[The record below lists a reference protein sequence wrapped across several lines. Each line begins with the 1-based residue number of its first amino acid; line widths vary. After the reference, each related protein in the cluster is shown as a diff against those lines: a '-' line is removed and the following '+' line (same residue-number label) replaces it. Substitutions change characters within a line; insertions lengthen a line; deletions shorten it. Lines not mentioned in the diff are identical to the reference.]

1 MKLQHVLLGHLLLG
15 SGHALSVLDG
25 RDETNSSLSSSGS
38 SITWSECDLDVGE
51 SLNAAIDARPE
62 KPECAKL
69 SVPLDY
75 TNLSSGETIELQLVK
90 IGANKEPYKGSV
102 LYNPGGPGGSGVLAV
117 LGNNGLRMRDIV
129 GGHYDIIG
137 FDPRG
142 VGRTIPFSCNVSM
155 PQTLRRRELNPLA
168 LPQGDVW
175 RFIKELVWDPA
186 EVTATACLEQ
196 QAKYG
201 RFVGTPFVARDMIS
215 IADALAQG
223 PKVNFWGA
231 SYGSTLGQ
239 VFLSMFPERVG
250 RVLLD
255 ASLGADDYASTTWV
269 SALRDGERSLYK
281 LYEECVNAG
290 PEYCSLA
297 NYSGDN
303 TTADDLRTA
312 VNNALEEKLGDD
324 TEGEGYGVA
333 QVTGVKRAL
342 QQQLYYPSKYLGAV
356 ERITHVLDGNWTAAL
371 MPLPDSTGSEWQKDT
386 HSFLAI
392 ACGDSSFRAENV
404 EDLYSMYRAHL
415 EQSQFGEATID
426 SRFLCARWKFHAA
439 EKIDL
444 NALRS
449 VRTSFPVL
457 LVNGRYDPTTPLGI
471 AWETSARIRNSR
483 VIIHNGVG
491 HGAITHPSNCTNEA
505 IRQYFDEG
513 KMPELGLTCEPEM
526 NAFEYAKSRQK

>member
-1 MKLQHVLLGHLLLG
+1 MKLQHFLLGHLLFG
-15 SGHALSVLDG
+15 SGHALSVFDA
-25 RDETNSSLSSSGS
+25 RDESNSSLQSSGS
-38 SITWSECDLDVGE
+38 SITWSECDLDVGD
-51 SLNAAIDARPE
+51 SVNAAIDARPE

-75 TNLSSGETIELQLVK
+75 TNLSSGETIKLQLVK
-90 IGANKEPYKGSV
+90 ISANKEPHKGSI

-137 FDPRG
+137 FDPW
-142 VGRTIPFSCNVSM
+142 
-155 PQTLRRRELNPLA
+155 
-168 LPQGDVW
+168 GDIW
-175 RFIKELVWDPA
+175 RFIKQLVWDPA
-186 EVTATACLEQ
+186 EVTATACFEQ

-201 RFVGTPFVARDMIS
+201 RFVGTTFVARDMIS
-215 IADALAQG
+215 IADALG
-223 PKVNFWGA
+223 HDPKVNFWGA

-239 VFLSMFPERVG
+239 VFLSMFPDRVG

-255 ASLGADDYASTTWV
+255 ASLGADD
-269 SALRDGERSLYK
+269 
-281 LYEECVNAG
+281 N
-290 PEYCSLA
+290 
-297 NYSGDN
+297 
-303 TTADDLRTA
+303 
-312 VNNALEEKLGDD
+312 
-324 TEGEGYGVA
+324 EGEGHGIA
-333 QVTGVKRAL
+333 QVTGVKNAL
-342 QQQLYYPSKYLGAV
+342 QQQLYYPSRYSGAV

-371 MPLPDSTGSEWQKDT
+371 TPLPDSTASEWQKDT
-386 HSFLAI
+386 HSFHAI

-404 EDLYSMYRAHL
+404 KDLYSMYRAHL
-415 EQSQFGEATID
+415 EQSRFGEATIE
-426 SRFLCARWKFHAA
+426 SRFLCARWRFQAA

-444 NALRS
+444 NALGT

-457 LVNGRYDPTTPLGI
+457 LVNGRYDPTTPLGV